1 MLARLKFNMTFMST
15 DYHNVYISKNE
26 ILLII
31 NQQQKEFL
39 KELFIFEYLH
49 DNCGIK
55 HDVLFY
61 FNYKLF
67 VASNVSLDNMFE
79 IINN

>member
-1 MLARLKFNMTFMST
+1 MLARLKFNMTFVLT
-15 DYHNVYISKNE
+15 DYISKNE

-31 NQQQKEFL
+31 NQHQKEFL
-39 KELFIFEYLH
+39 KEF
-49 DNCGIK
+49 N
-55 HDVLFY
+55 DVLFY

-67 VASNVSLDNMFE
+67 VAYNISSLDNMFE